1 MRIGGPGVVLEDE
14 QIQRFVH
21 EQLAGVPLDG
31 RSVCVI
37 VPDGTR
43 SCPLPLLL
51 SAVRTAL
58 DGRVTRLTVLVA
70 LGTHAPMDAPALVE
84 HLGPGIEARNHEW
97 WDPDTFVSVGHD
109 RRRTDRRAV
118 AAACSISASRS
129 GSTARSSSTT

>member
-14 QIQRFVH
+14 QIQRFVRD
-21 EQLAGVPLDG
+21 QLAAVPLDG

-51 SAVRTAL
+51 SAVRAAL

-70 LGTHAPMDAPALVE
+70 LGTHAPMGAPRCSRTSAPASE
-84 HLGPGIEARNHEW
+84 
-97 WDPDTFVSVGHD
+97 
-109 RRRTDRRAV
+109 RATT
-118 AAACSISASRS
+118 SGGTPTRS
-129 GSTARSSSTT
+129 